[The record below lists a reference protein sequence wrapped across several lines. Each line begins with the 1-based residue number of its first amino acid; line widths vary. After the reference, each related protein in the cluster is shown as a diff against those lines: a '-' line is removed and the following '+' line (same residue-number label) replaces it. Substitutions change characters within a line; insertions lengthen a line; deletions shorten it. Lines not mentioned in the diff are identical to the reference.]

1 MSTLRIKID
10 DECLKLRDP
19 YVDRV
24 RAGGMSLQ
32 AFCLLIRD
40 YSPYVLI
47 GDTIY
52 ALTPQEYYA
61 YSPVVSTGTLSE
73 DDFRKIVDMDDLSF
87 MHKDDAAFVKSVKD
101 ALPGCKACQYKRF
114 KAEIWKL
121 AKKYG
126 IQTTQDLKPPR
137 AYPETMGE
145 IQPKVTGLVEHM
157 YGTPRPKRVGCMDCV
172 EKHLAQ
178 ACVLGAETVNGY
190 PEYLPM
196 VCAHMEQA
204 LDETPAELR
213 AVKTTIEFLL
223 AKTKEDMKPFIPLNL
238 VLALIESGRKA
249 VAGDHDALMTSP
261 SAAVLDLDMTDE
273 ALNELRAL
281 PEPSIRRLRED
292 FEATD
297 KIILGVEN
305 SNDAILWEGKMAL
318 LADSVAPVAP
328 VTASILRN
336 RRLCFAAAPWLSKDA
351 GMTCS
356 GILDLL

>member
-19 YVDRV
+19 NIDMV
-24 RAGGMSLQ
+24 RAGSMSLQ
-32 AFCLLIRD
+32 AFCLLIRE
-40 YSPYVLI
+40 YSPYVLV

-61 YSPVVSTGTLSE
+61 YSPVVVTGTLSE
-73 DDFRKIVDMDDLSF
+73 DDFRGIVDKDDLSF
-87 MHKDDAAFVKSVKD
+87 MHKDDAAFIRHVRD
-101 ALPGCKACQYKRF
+101 ALPTCKACQYKRF
-114 KAEIWKL
+114 KSEVWKL

-126 IQTTQDLKPPR
+126 IGLKQDIQPPR
-137 AYPETMGE
+137 RYPETTGE
-145 IQPKVTGLVEHM
+145 IVSKVTGLVEHM
-157 YGTPRPKRVGCMDCV
+157 YGTPKPERVGCMDCV

-196 VCAHMEQA
+196 VCAHLEQA
-204 LDETPAELR
+204 LDETPSEL
-213 AVKTTIEFLL
+213 AVVRNTLEFLL
-223 AKTKEDMKPFIPLNL
+223 AKTKEDMKPFLPLNL
-238 VLALIESGRKA
+238 VLALIEAGRKA
-249 VAGDHDALMTSP
+249 VAGDGEALVTTP
-261 SAAVLDLDMTDE
+261 SSDYMELDMTD
-273 ALNELRAL
+273 AARKELSGL
-281 PEPSIRRLRED
+281 PDKYLAKLKDD

-305 SNDAILWEGKMAL
+305 PGDALIWEGRMAL
-318 LADSVAPVAP
+318 LADNLAPVAP
-328 VTASILRN
+328 ITASVIRN

-356 GILDLL
+356 GILEGL